1 MRRIRTPD
9 ISEEILKRSLTGGL
23 TFMLRPG
30 FPTVLEPEVHL
41 IEKCFQEVMHCLTS
55 TNVRCKGSK
64 EIDLLAMDPRT
75 LRKYHVESRVATKFI
90 LNRKATHRK
99 NGSSLKNGVDY
110 FMDEK
115 FNHPHV
121 KERVKEIFGEADY
134 EKVLVVWDVSNLSI
148 VNWAKQEFDLDIW
161 FIDKLLEKLVEN
173 VKTLGS
179 RDDILRV
186 VELLALSER
195 RSKKLGKP
203 FVRKLARLGASREET

>member
-1 MRRIRTPD
+1 M
-9 ISEEILKRSLTGGL
+9 
-23 TFMLRPG
+23 
-30 FPTVLEPEVHL
+30 
-41 IEKCFQEVMHCLTS
+41 IEKYFQEIKGCFTV
-55 TNVRCKGSK
+55 TNVRCEGSK

-75 LRKYHVESRVATKFI
+75 SRKFHVESRVATKFI

-115 FNHPHV
+115 FDHPHV
-121 KERVKEIFGEADY
+121 KERVREIFGEANY
-134 EKVLVVWDVSNLSI
+134 EKVLVVWDVSDLSI
-148 VNWAKQEFDLDIW
+148 VNWAKQKFDLDIW
-161 FIDKLLEKLVEN
+161 FIDDLLEELMDK

-186 VELLALSER
+186 VELLALSAR

-203 FVRKLARLGASREET
+203 FARKLARLGASREET